1 VCSIAVELQS
11 HRWRDFFRPAG
22 SNFFDVASANQIALV
37 ARFVG
42 GDGVRA
48 AMKQDRFE
56 VPLTVKS
63 GETGDNLM
71 LRTARE
77 ASDYLLN
84 KWPGKKSPKH
94 RAALQACHDAI
105 AGDKP
110 VMTARR
116 AFIAA
121 AREAD
126 VLVSEKAA

>member
-1 VCSIAVELQS
+1 L
-11 HRWRDFFRPAG
+11 
-22 SNFFDVASANQIALV
+22 L
-37 ARFVG
+37 ARFIG

-48 AMKQDRFE
+48 AMKQERFE

-63 GETGDNLM
+63 GDAGENLV

-110 VMTARR
+110 AMIARR
-116 AFIAA
+116 AFLAA

-126 VLVSEKAA
+126 VLVSEKAP